1 MEAMSLVLQA
11 VVLLLLQLLQQPGSV
26 QCAVCSVQC
35 AVCTLK
41 CAVFTVQCAVS
52 SVQAAVSGVQCAVW
66 YLAVTGV
73 LYHQIVKGSQPG
85 RDLVPNNSL

>member
-11 VVLLLLQLLQQPGSV
+11 VVLLLLQLLQQPG
-26 QCAVCSVQC
+26 SVQC